1 MDTNSTAG
9 WGATSENLASKN
21 ARNRGRTDGSIPIR
35 VNSRLYALQGA
46 FVVRF
51 LKCSCPSGE
60 AFEEDIDGDQDAV
73 FLADEVSGMDVV
85 HADSGGDVLE
95 DGGDR

>member
-1 MDTNSTAG
+1 MGETRPSREASAGRLPTLLEYGSGGKSST
-9 WGATSENLASKN
+9 WG
-21 ARNRGRTDGSIPIR
+21 
-35 VNSRLYALQGA
+35 
-46 FVVRF
+46 
-51 LKCSCPSGE
+51 SGE

-73 FLADEVSGMDVV
+73 FMADEVSGMNVV

>member
-1 MDTNSTAG
+1 MGVPPTHLEYGSGGKSST
-9 WGATSENLASKN
+9 WG
-21 ARNRGRTDGSIPIR
+21 
-35 VNSRLYALQGA
+35 
-46 FVVRF
+46 
-51 LKCSCPSGE
+51 SGE

-73 FLADEVSGMDVV
+73 FMADEVSGMNVV

>member
-1 MDTNSTAG
+1 MEKGQRG
-9 WGATSENLASKN
+9 WGSWQFSLSGFVRSENIGNPPTLYEY
-21 ARNRGRTDGSIPIR
+21 GSGGK
-35 VNSRLYALQGA
+35 S
-46 FVVRF
+46 
-51 LKCSCPSGE
+51 STWSSGE

-73 FLADEVSGMDVV
+73 FLAYEVSGMDVV

>member
-1 MDTNSTAG
+1 VGNPPTHLEYGSGGKSST
-9 WGATSENLASKN
+9 WG
-21 ARNRGRTDGSIPIR
+21 
-35 VNSRLYALQGA
+35 
-46 FVVRF
+46 
-51 LKCSCPSGE
+51 SGE

-95 DGGDR
+95 DGGGRWAVVWG

>member
-1 MDTNSTAG
+1 MRHPASLHHPARGAG
-9 WGATSENLASKN
+9 IPQNGLGQDAPATSSTW
-21 ARNRGRTDGSIPIR
+21 G
-35 VNSRLYALQGA
+35 
-46 FVVRF
+46 
-51 LKCSCPSGE
+51 SGE

-95 DGGDR
+95 DGGGRWAVVWG

>member
-1 MDTNSTAG
+1 LSG
-9 WGATSENLASKN
+9 FVRSENVGNPPTLLEY
-21 ARNRGRTDGSIPIR
+21 GSGGKP
-35 VNSRLYALQGA
+35 STWG
-46 FVVRF
+46 
-51 LKCSCPSGE
+51 SGE

-73 FLADEVSGMDVV
+73 FLADEVSGVDVV